1 MDDEWMSVFSR
12 VKCALRK
19 LGRSQHDAEDI
30 VQEAYVRLIRYG
42 AGNVVNKPEAFL
54 MKTALNLAK
63 DAYRAH
69 AHHGREVL
77 LEDVVVVDTAPTLED
92 AMFAR
97 ERLDRLLECLN
108 QLPEKTCAIFLAHRI
123 DGMSY
128 QRIALDRGLSIS
140 SVEKHVAKAVLLL
153 SDGMTGWYP

>member
-1 MDDEWMSVFSR
+1 MDDEWTSVFSR
-12 VKCALRK
+12 VKRALRK
-19 LGRSQHDAEDI
+19 RGRSPHDAEDI

-63 DAYRAH
+63 DADRAH
-69 AHHGREVL
+69 ANHGREVL
-77 LEDVVVVDTAPTLED
+77 LEDVLVVDTAPTLED
-92 AMFAR
+92 AMFAH

-108 QLPEKTCAIFLAHRI
+108 QLPEKTRAIFLAHRI

>member
-1 MDDEWMSVFSR
+1 MDDEWTSVFLR

-19 LGRSQHDAEDI
+19 RGRSKHDAEDI

-42 AGNVVNKPEAFL
+42 NDHVVSKPAAFL
-54 MKTALNLAK
+54 MKSALNLSM
-63 DAYRAH
+63 DAHRARAH
-69 AHHGREVL
+69 RGSEVL

-92 AMFAR
+92 TLSAR
-97 ERLDRLLECLN
+97 ERLDHLLECIN
-108 QLPEKTCAIFLAHRI
+108 QLPEKTRAIFLAHRI

-128 QRIALDRGLSIS
+128 QRIALDRGLSTS

-153 SDGMTGWYP
+153 SDGMAGWYP